1 MSFNRIILVV
11 MDSVGIGAMPD
22 AERWGDAGS
31 NTLGNTLAVTGVY
44 LPHFHRLGLGNIAPL
59 AQHPPLE
66 NPTGSFGRAALASEG
81 KDTTVGH
88 WEMAGI
94 ITATP
99 FPTYPAGFPAE
110 VLDAFEKEIGRSTLG
125 NYPASGT
132 EIIEKLGDAHVRTGS
147 PIVYTSADSVF
158 QIAAHEE
165 VIPLPEL
172 YRICHVAREILQGP
186 HCVARV
192 IARPFVGAG
201 GRYTRTANRKDFAVP
216 PPEPNLFS
224 LLESA
229 GRKVVSIGK
238 IASIYAWRHT
248 GQEIKTKDNRAG
260 IEATLDQLRSG
271 EADFIMTNLVDFD
284 MLFGHRNDAA
294 GYAAALLE
302 LDGRLPE
309 LLGALREDDCLI
321 LTADHGCDPT
331 TASTDHSREYVP
343 ILCWSPAGKGGRNL
357 GIRDTLADLGQSVA
371 ANFGLRL
378 EAGMSFLEPLLER
391 D

>member
-1 MSFNRIILVV
+1 MSFQRIIMVV

-22 AERWGDAGS
+22 ADRWGDAGS
-31 NTLGNTLAVTGVY
+31 NTLGNTLAATGVY

-59 AQHPPLE
+59 AGHPPLAA
-66 NPTGSFGRAALASEG
+66 PTGSFGRAAIASEG

-99 FPTYPAGFPAE
+99 FPTYPDGFPPE
-110 VLDAFEKEIGRSTLG
+110 VMDAFETEIGRSSLG

-132 EIIEKLGDAHVRTGS
+132 EIIEKLGDAHVRTGA

-186 HCVARV
+186 HRVARV
-192 IARPFVGAG
+192 IARPFVGTG
-201 GRYTRTANRKDFAVP
+201 GRYTRTSNRKDFAVP

-224 LLESA
+224 LLEAA
-229 GRKVVSIGK
+229 GRKVASIGK

-248 GQEIKTKDNRAG
+248 GLEIKTKDNRAG
-260 IEATLDQLRSG
+260 IQATLEQIRSG
-271 EADFIMTNLVDFD
+271 EAEFIMTNLVDFD
-284 MLFGHRNDAA
+284 MNFGHRNDAA

-309 LLGALREDDCLI
+309 LQEALREGDCLI

-331 TASTDHSREYVP
+331 TVSTDHSREYVP
-343 ILCWSPAGKGGRNL
+343 ILCWSRSGHGGIDL
-357 GIRDTLADLGQSVA
+357 GVRDSLADMGQSVA
-371 ANFGLRL
+371 ANFGFQLT
-378 EAGMSFLEPLLER
+378 AGTSFLDRLRP
-391 D
+391 